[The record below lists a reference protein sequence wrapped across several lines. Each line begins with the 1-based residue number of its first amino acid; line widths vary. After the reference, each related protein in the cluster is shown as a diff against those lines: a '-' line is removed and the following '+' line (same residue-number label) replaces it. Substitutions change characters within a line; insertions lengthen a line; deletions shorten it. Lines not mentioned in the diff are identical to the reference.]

1 MLHLPKEMG
10 ACQGW
15 LGRAGGRLVAP
26 GEWLGATMTDSLEA
40 SSWYLGPAWVG
51 EAQWQIWHGKVSSE
65 ALVEESWTQKRLL
78 IAIGD
83 KREKD

>member
-1 MLHLPKEMG
+1 
-10 ACQGW
+10 
-15 LGRAGGRLVAP
+15 
-26 GEWLGATMTDSLEA
+26 MTDSLEA
-40 SSWYLGPAWVG
+40 SSWYRGPAWVG

>member
-1 MLHLPKEMG
+1 
-10 ACQGW
+10 
-15 LGRAGGRLVAP
+15 
-26 GEWLGATMTDSLEA
+26 MTDSLEA

-83 KREKD
+83 KREGLIMISRSNTEQRGY